1 MDITPATFAVLLTA
15 SGAAIGAAII
25 QQAISFI
32 KGAGVSFIVGRE
44 KLAAFIGSIVIVII
58 AASIGLSETPPR
70 YDTTTVTDIIIF
82 GVGLLLAIY
91 NIGRLSMAIHDDRT
105 NDSSASIRN
114 ATGWTRSVV
123 GYEEQV

>member
-15 SGAAIGAAII
+15 SGAAIGAAVI
-25 QQAISFI
+25 QQAISFL
-32 KGAGVSFIVGRE
+32 KTAGAGFLAGRE
-44 KLAAFIGSIVIVII
+44 KMAAFVLSIAIVII
-58 AASIGLSETPPR
+58 AASVGLSETPPR

-105 NDSSASIRN
+105 NDSTASIRN